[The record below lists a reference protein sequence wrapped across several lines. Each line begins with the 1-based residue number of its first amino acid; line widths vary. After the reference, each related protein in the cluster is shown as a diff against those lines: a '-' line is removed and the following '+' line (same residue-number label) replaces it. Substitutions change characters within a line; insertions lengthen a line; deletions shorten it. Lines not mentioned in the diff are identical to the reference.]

1 MMHRLDERLVSLD
14 MELQGA
20 SASGRLAADIK
31 ADIAARE
38 TQLQPLYTQVACE
51 FADLHDRTG
60 RMKATGCIREGLEWA
75 RAREFFYWRVRC
87 RVLEQQLIKDVMAAD
102 SAMAAADAK
111 STVAKWLPRAG

>member
-60 RMKATGCIREGLEWA
+60 RMKAQGVIREGLEWA
-75 RAREFFYWRVRC
+75 RAREFFYWRVRF
-87 RVLEQQLIKDVMAAD
+87 RLLEQQLVKDIVT
-102 SAMAAADAK
+102 ADAK
-111 STVAKWLPRAG
+111 IATADAKTM